1 MPRLTQGTLAGLPS
15 AIRRPGYDLERIQP
29 GILHFGPGAF
39 HRVHQ
44 AWYVDRLLQ
53 RDSRWGI
60 AGVSLHSPGVRDALQ
75 PQDGLYALAVQ
86 DEAPSIEVIGSLRE
100 LVVATDDPA
109 AVVRRLA
116 DSRLAV
122 VTLTVTE
129 KGYCLTTAGSL
140 DQSHP
145 DVVRDL
151 ATPAAPASVLGYL
164 VAGLRQRRVLGLSA
178 PAIVSCD
185 NVAENG
191 QRLRGAVVALAQLQ
205 DPSLARW
212 IEDEVRF
219 PCTMV
224 DSICPATT
232 DALRTSVSAALGV
245 HDAWP
250 VQREAFVQ
258 WVMEDMTRPGDPD
271 WASVGV
277 TLTSDVAAFE
287 RAKLR
292 ILNGAHST
300 LAYLGLRA
308 GCATVAQAMARPDL
322 VAFVRRMLCDE
333 VLPTLRPT
341 PGLDVHAY
349 VEQVLQRFRNPAIEH
364 RLAQIAWDGSQKLR
378 FRILGT
384 VRDALAAGRSVDQLC
399 VPLAAWGWFARWK
412 SEQRSAIVDPLASR
426 LAQLGRDW
434 GFDAQADVERLL
446 QLRDTF
452 GDDLRADPRFRAALE
467 RAWRRVA
474 DFPAQPLSA

>member
-1 MPRLTQGTLAGLPS
+1 MPRLTQGTLAGLPP
-15 AIRRPGYDLERIQP
+15 AIQRPAYELSRIQP

-44 AWYVDRLLQ
+44 AWYVDQLLQ
-53 RDSRWGI
+53 RDTRWGI
-60 AGVSLHSPGVRDALQ
+60 TGVSLHSTDVRDALQ

-86 DEAPSIEVIGSLRE
+86 DEAPSVAVIGSLRE
-100 LVVATDDPA
+100 LIVATDDPA
-109 AVVRRLA
+109 AVVGRLA
-116 DSRLAV
+116 DARLAV

-129 KGYCLTTAGSL
+129 KGYCLATDGSL
-140 DQSHP
+140 DVAHP

-151 ATPAAPASVLGYL
+151 ATPHAPASVLGYV
-164 VAGLRQRRVLGLSA
+164 VAGLRQRRMLGLSA

-191 QRLRGAVVALAQLQ
+191 HRLRGAVIALAQLQ
-205 DPSLARW
+205 DPPLARW

-232 DALRTSVSAALGV
+232 DALRTAVSAALGV

-300 LAYLGLRA
+300 LAYLGLRT

-333 VLPTLRPT
+333 VLPTLQPT

-349 VEQVLQRFRNPAIEH
+349 VEQVLRRFRNPAIEH

-384 VRDALAAGRSVDQLC
+384 VRDALAAGRPVDQLC
-399 VPLAAWGWFARWK
+399 VPLAAWGWFAQWK
-412 SEQRSAIVDPLASR
+412 SQQRSAIVDPLATR
-426 LAQLGRDW
+426 LAQLGCDW
-434 GFDAQADVERLL
+434 GSDAQADVERLL

-452 GDDLRADPRFRAALE
+452 GDDLPADPRFRAALE
-467 RAWRRVA
+467 RAYRRVA